1 MAKYKYIAEEGK
13 NIAVQ
18 IKEED
23 NGNAITDRT
32 IVFMIDAVGNTDYEN
47 WKAWEAKG
55 NTTEAAD

>member
-1 MAKYKYIAEEGK
+1 MAKYKYIAEDGK

-23 NGNAITDRT
+23 NGKAITDRT

-47 WKAWEAKG
+47 WKAWVAAG

>member
-1 MAKYKYIAEEGK
+1 MAKYKYIAEDGK

-18 IKEED
+18 IKED
-23 NGNAITDRT
+23 DDGNAITDRT

>member
-1 MAKYKYIAEEGK
+1 MAKYKYMAEDGK

-47 WKAWEAKG
+47 WKAWVAAG

>member
-1 MAKYKYIAEEGK
+1 MAEDGK

-47 WKAWEAKG
+47 WKAWEAAG